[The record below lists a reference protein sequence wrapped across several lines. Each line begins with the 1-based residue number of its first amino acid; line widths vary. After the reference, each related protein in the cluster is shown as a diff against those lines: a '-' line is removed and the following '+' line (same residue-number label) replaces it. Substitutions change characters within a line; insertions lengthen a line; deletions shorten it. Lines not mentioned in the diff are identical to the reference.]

1 MKKVLLFLA
10 GLMLIVLVFCALGL
24 SAAIYDTG
32 GKATIEPYFFQP
44 DDNYSRRPGVPAT
57 PADLGDANMRDKLI
71 AKYITEYFYVTPDMN
86 AVSERMTAATS
97 FRRMSTGAV
106 FQKWLDTVAPQIEEM
121 AKARMLR
128 TVSVVNITPASD
140 KYVRV
145 EYELR
150 TWQTPNDF
158 SVPPVVT
165 NDVLFLDVS
174 YKSGMR
180 DTVGNMTTNEYLESG
195 GDPAAVFYFGIR
207 DVATTN

>member
-1 MKKVLLFLA
+1 MRKVLLFLA
-10 GLMLIVLVFCALGL
+10 GLLLIVLVFCALGL

-32 GKATIEPYFFQP
+32 AKTVIEPYFFQP
-44 DDNYSRRPGVPAT
+44 DNNYTRRPGVPAT
-57 PADLGDANMRDKLI
+57 PNDFGDASMREKLI
-71 AKYITEYFYVTPDMN
+71 AKYITEYFYVTPDMD
-86 AVSERMTAATS
+86 AVSKRMTATTS

-128 TVSVVNITPASD
+128 TVSVVDIAPASD

-150 TWQTPNDF
+150 TWRTPNDF
-158 SVPPVVT
+158 SALPEIT
-165 NDVLFLDVS
+165 NDVLFLDVA

-180 DTVGNMTTNEYLESG
+180 DMVGNMTTDEYLESG